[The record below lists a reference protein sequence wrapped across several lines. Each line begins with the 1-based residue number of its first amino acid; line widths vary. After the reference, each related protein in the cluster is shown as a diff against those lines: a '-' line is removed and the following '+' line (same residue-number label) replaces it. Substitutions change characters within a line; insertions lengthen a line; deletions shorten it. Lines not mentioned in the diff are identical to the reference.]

1 MLGAEAEYQQSSS
14 EEKGMEYPSLSG
26 RTFKDLNFLPYVIQ
40 SINLSINQL
49 IQLTYW

>member
-14 EEKGMEYPSLSG
+14 GVEYPSFSG

-49 IQLTYW
+49 IQLTY